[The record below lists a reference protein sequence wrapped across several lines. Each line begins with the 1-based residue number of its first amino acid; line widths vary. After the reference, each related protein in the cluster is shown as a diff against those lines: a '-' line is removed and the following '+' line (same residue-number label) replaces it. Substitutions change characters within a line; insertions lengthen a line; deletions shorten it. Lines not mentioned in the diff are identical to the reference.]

1 MFDNYHGLTD
11 TGKQRQNNEDAFIA
25 RSTADNRYVI
35 ACVIDGVGGYSGG
48 EIAAALAQETVLEKL
63 SSPSGDIAQL
73 LVEVFHIAND
83 KIWEEKQTVKE
94 HSNMACVATLA
105 VADFETNQFYYAHIG
120 DTRLYLLRDGSL
132 VKISRDQ
139 SFVGFL
145 EESGRLTEKEA
156 MQHPK
161 RNEIDKALGFKQ
173 TADKKEEDVE
183 SGQSPFLPGDML
195 LLCSDGLT
203 DMVDKETISH
213 ILNTDASLKAKT
225 TRLIDAANENGGKDN
240 VTVVLVQNNKPTKKH
255 EPTKP
260 VENVQAIKETNTT
273 TTSSDSQKKAVPVS
287 PKTQTKWTTYTLV
300 AFVVVLLVICIGQYF
315 SYRQND
321 TKSKVTVIVP
331 VLKLQNAQ
339 EIRLQSAIDS
349 CKGKLLLLSDTV
361 YKSPVVITRPIHINH
376 DTLYIKAKGNIVFQ
390 SDTGLHGPAF
400 NLPSSAKLIVMDSLS
415 FRQFDVAIA
424 GYNSALQLKNVR
436 FINCKYQLRNV
447 FSFPDNKY
455 INGSLASVAFKSD
468 SLPKIK

>member
-1 MFDNYHGLTD
+1 MSDNFQGLTD

-25 RSTADNRYVI
+25 RSTADNRYII

-73 LVEVFHIAND
+73 LVDVFHIAND

-145 EESGRLTEKEA
+145 EESGRLSEKEA

-173 TADKKEEDVE
+173 TADKKEEDIE

-213 ILNTDASLKAKT
+213 ILNNDASLKAKAT
-225 TRLIDAANENGGKDN
+225 QLIDAANENGGKDN

-260 VENVQAIKETNTT
+260 VENVQAIKETNAAA
-273 TTSSDSQKKAVPVS
+273 SSALQKKAVPVP
-287 PKTQTKWTTYTLV
+287 PKTQTTWTTYTLV
-300 AFVVVLLVICIGQYF
+300 VLVVVLLVICIGQYF

-321 TKSKVTVIVP
+321 TKSKVTVP
-331 VLKLQNAQ
+331 VIKLQNAQ
-339 EIRLQSAIDS
+339 EIRLQNAIDS

-400 NLPSSAKLIVMDSLS
+400 NLSPSAKLIVMDSLS
-415 FRQFDVAIA
+415 FKQFDVAIA

-436 FINCKYQLRNV
+436 FINCKYQLKNV
-447 FSFPDNKY
+447 FNFPDNIY
-455 INGSLASVAFKSD
+455 INGSLASIAFKSD

>member
-25 RSTADNRYVI
+25 RYTADNRYII

-63 SSPSGDIAQL
+63 SSPAGDIAQL
-73 LVEVFHIAND
+73 LVDVFHIAND
-83 KIWEEKQTVKE
+83 KIWEEKQTVRE
-94 HSNMACVATLA
+94 HGSMACVATLA
-105 VADFETNQFYYAHIG
+105 VADLEANQFYYAHIG

-132 VKISRDQ
+132 VKISHDQ

-161 RNEIDKALGFKQ
+161 RNEIDKALGFKA

-183 SGQSPFLPGDML
+183 SGQSPFLPGDLL

-213 ILNTDASLKAKT
+213 ILNTDAPLKEKAT
-225 TRLIDAANENGGKDN
+225 QLIDAANENGGKDN

-255 EPTKP
+255 APTKP
-260 VENVQAIKETNTT
+260 VENVQVIKETNVTPPAAAIE
-273 TTSSDSQKKAVPVS
+273 KKAEPVS
-287 PKTQTKWTTYTLV
+287 SNTQTKWTTYMLITLV
-300 AFVVVLLVICIGQYF
+300 VALLVICIGQYLG
-315 SYRQND
+315 YRQND
-321 TKSKVTVIVP
+321 TKSNVTVVIP
-331 VLKLQNAQ
+331 VVKLQNAQ
-339 EIRLQSAIDS
+339 EIRLQNAIDS

-361 YKSPVVITRPIHINH
+361 YKSPVVISRPINIKH
-376 DTLYIKAKGNIVFQ
+376 DTLFIKAKGNIVFQ
-390 SDTGLHGPAF
+390 GDTGLHGPAF
-400 NLPSSAKLIVMDSLS
+400 SLSPSAKLIIMDSLS
-415 FRQFDVAIA
+415 FKQFDVAIA

-436 FINCKYQLRNV
+436 FVNCKYQLRNV

-455 INGSLASVAFKSD
+455 INGSLVPVAFKSD